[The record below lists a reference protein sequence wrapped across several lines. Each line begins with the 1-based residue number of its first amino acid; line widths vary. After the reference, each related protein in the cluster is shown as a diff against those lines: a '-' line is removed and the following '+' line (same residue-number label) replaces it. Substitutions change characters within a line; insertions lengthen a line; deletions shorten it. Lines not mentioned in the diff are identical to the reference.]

1 MVRRRGIFSFI
12 SQLVLPARCVG
23 CGTLLE
29 TARSGH
35 SLVFPCGWPSESPA
49 FFNRDFSVRIF
60 GRLSIPARILCGK
73 CWLKLIPSTE
83 AAFPELWGGIPAVT
97 PFITNDLL
105 LRVIRFLKFE
115 SGRTAVPLLSWWIA
129 ASIER
134 YDRSLVASDAAV
146 VPIPLH
152 RVRRIERGYNQAELI
167 AREVASILRIKVD
180 KYLLRRK
187 KKTKPQSKL
196 SASGRRLN
204 VEKAFTA
211 EKDDLRP
218 GRDII
223 LIDDL
228 ITTGETARACV
239 RALQEVSLSAVMV
252 AAAGRSR

>member
-1 MVRRRGIFSFI
+1 M
-12 SQLVLPARCVG
+12 
-23 CGTLLE
+23 
-29 TARSGH
+29 
-35 SLVFPCGWPSESPA
+35 
-49 FFNRDFSVRIF
+49 
-60 GRLSIPARILCGK
+60 
-73 CWLKLIPSTE
+73 
-83 AAFPELWGGIPAVT
+83 T